1 MEMQD
6 FRFFRN
12 FLAWHPSQ
20 ATERQLPTAMAPYES
35 SRRFLSFSKVEEG
48 HLVYT
53 TGFKHENP
61 LLTKNTLYKLV
72 TRSGYDNPFFLDA

>member
-6 FRFFRN
+6 FRFIRN

-20 ATERQLPTAMAPYES
+20 ATERQLPTAIAPYES

-48 HLVYT
+48 HLVYKT
-53 TGFKHENP
+53 DLNI
-61 LLTKNTLYKLV
+61 NTRYSRKGHY
-72 TRSGYDNPFFLDA
+72 TN